1 MSFCESFWSGDYES
15 GYSVLFSELNEG
27 IKENLDFISL
37 FTRRAEIEAVYGL
50 QLEAFPSNLKKSSS
64 RHSDPDYVSTIKNA
78 FEEGA
83 TNFERQGTYHLQ
95 IAGTIQETVIEPFS
109 KWSSEHEERVNYS
122 ELVLRDKYKQFV
134 AARTSV
140 DKLQKK
146 YFNKCRVIEEFKS
159 KFDDEELQ
167 EAIED
172 SSIAELSSLKV
183 SESEVTGAGGKGSTD
198 LQVYILGESRF
209 DNKSIKQFLT
219 DILSNVEL
227 ISHKVPILGTYYNVS
242 TGSAITQ
249 WMLDNMPEL
258 RGNIT
263 KAELCGQGL
272 LTNGFLRSVGYVGSS
287 KNFINS
293 SQFFYQW
300 KPCVFDITQIS
311 EFDISNSGKNLNY
324 DPVLALAANRNT
336 NISHYFEDVKQA
348 IGVNSVDYSDKSQY
362 PRHLKDVENLDLQYF
377 ESTRNLDAIR
387 CELEELIMDHYTF
400 MQKCELDRLRAIKK
414 AMFDFVSAFASQVP
428 AMKQT
433 FDSLSLIEETIRPA
447 RDLKF
452 LVENYATGHFRPH
465 VFLYDNYYTSNVNQ
479 TFGVDLSVKA
489 RFDKKAVP
497 VLIQT
502 ILLHLDS
509 VYPELDDDE
518 ERVNLWTHPVHL
530 SSVHK
535 VRSQLNG
542 LSDSGQIL
550 DVIKQC
556 DPTTV
561 VNVLKLYFLELPDSI
576 VPNSYFDLIRT
587 LYQNYPVGSADE
599 DNNDTSNKSRIT
611 GLQNSLIDLPVCNLA
626 TLDAILTHLSRLVMI
641 ISSKNEKLS
650 TSFKSRLC
658 REFGSLVLGPKK
670 EDSALNGK
678 SVYSFKMA
686 LEQLEQN
693 FVADLFDHKESIFG
707 ELRRRNSMR
716 PQRSNSEKSVKLTSS
731 RVHSLSGKELQLTN
745 SSTLS
750 PKTSTLQHSQ
760 SRLESRL
767 KNAVLQIEKKPVKA
781 DLDTRK
787 DIVNDIKDETLGKSL
802 DPATPERPPVPSKQD
817 QSTPKTPK
825 TPQHT
830 SLKRSISPSKK
841 KGLNTFL
848 DRKSSGTG
856 GIVSSAPAQKDVIL
870 GDSDFAKPQFK
881 PQLERKTSVKD
892 MANSFEAEHSFDNE

>member
-1 MSFCESFWSGDYES
+1 MSFCESFWTGDYES
-15 GYSVLFSELNEG
+15 GYLVLFAELNEG

-50 QLEAFPSNLKKSSS
+50 QLEAFPSTLKRSSA
-64 RHSDPDYVSTIKNA
+64 RHSDVDYVSTIKNA
-78 FEEGA
+78 FEEGSA
-83 TNFERQGTYHLQ
+83 NFERQGAYHLQ

-122 ELVLRDKYKQFV
+122 ELVIRDKYKQFV
-134 AARTSV
+134 AAKGAL
-140 DKLQKK
+140 DKLQKR
-146 YFNKCRVIEEFKS
+146 YFNKCRVVEEFKS
-159 KFDDEELQ
+159 KFDEEELQ
-167 EAIED
+167 EALED
-172 SSIAELSSLKV
+172 SSVAELSALKV
-183 SESEVTGAGGKGSTD
+183 HDGEDSPSAD
-198 LQVYILGESRF
+198 LQVYTLGESKF
-209 DNKSIKQFLT
+209 DSKSIKQFLT

-227 ISHKVPILGTYYNVS
+227 TSHKVPILGTYYNVS

-258 RGNIT
+258 RGNIG

-272 LTNGFLRSVGYVGSS
+272 LTNGFLRSVGYVGAS

-300 KPCVFDITQIS
+300 KPCVFEITQIS
-311 EFDISNSGKNLNY
+311 EFDISNSGKSANY
-324 DPVLALAANRNT
+324 DPVLALANRNT
-336 NISHYFEDVKQA
+336 NIAHYFEDVKQA
-348 IGVNSVDYSDKSQY
+348 MGVNSVDYSDRSQY
-362 PRHLKDVENLDLQYF
+362 PRHLKEVELLDVQYF

-465 VFLYDNYYTSNVNQ
+465 VFLYDNYYNSNINQ

-489 RFDKKAVP
+489 RFDKRAVP
-497 VLIQT
+497 VLVQT
-502 ILLHLDS
+502 VLSYLDS
-509 VYPELDDDE
+509 VYPDLDDDE

-535 VRSQLNG
+535 LRSQLNG
-542 LSDSGQIL
+542 LADPAQIL
-550 DVIKQC
+550 EAIKQSE
-556 DPTTV
+556 PTTV
-561 VNVLKLYFLELPDSI
+561 VNALKLYFLELPDSI

-587 LYQNYPVGSADE
+587 LYQNYPVGSEDE
-599 DNNDTSNKSRIT
+599 NSNKSRIT

-626 TLDAILTHLSRLVMI
+626 TLDAILTHLSRLVVI

-650 TSFKSRLC
+650 TSLKHRLC

-670 EDSALNGK
+670 EDAAMNGK
-678 SVYSFKMA
+678 SVFTFKMA

-716 PQRSNSEKSVKLTSS
+716 PQRSESQKSAKL
-731 RVHSLSGKELQLTN
+731 GKEQ
-745 SSTLS
+745 SSFLS
-750 PKTSTLQHSQ
+750 PKTSTVQHSQ

-767 KNAVLQIEKKPVKA
+767 KSAVLQIEKKPPLKIEPEEAKRNPVSELKEQSFSDSA
-781 DLDTRK
+781 RR
-787 DIVNDIKDETLGKSL
+787 SL
-802 DPATPERPPVPSKQD
+802 DPATPERPPVPSKLE
-817 QSTPKTPK
+817 QSTPK

-841 KGLNTFL
+841 KGLNTYL
-848 DRKSSGTG
+848 DRKPSGTG
-856 GIVSSAPAQKDVIL
+856 SIVSSAPAQKDVIV
-870 GDSDFAKPQFK
+870 GDSDFARPQFK

-892 MANSFEAEHSFDNE
+892 MASSFEAEHSFDKE